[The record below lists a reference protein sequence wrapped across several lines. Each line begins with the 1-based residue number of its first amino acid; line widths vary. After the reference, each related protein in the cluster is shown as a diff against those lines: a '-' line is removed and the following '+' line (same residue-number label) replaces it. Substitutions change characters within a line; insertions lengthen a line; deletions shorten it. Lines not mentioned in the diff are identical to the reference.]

1 MQDRDEIRCTLK
13 LGTELDGTELLLKMK
28 EKSNR
33 NCMLLGSN
41 PALLDFCIDNL
52 LSTFW
57 NYNNKDDCELIL
69 IDCSSKSQIKPYRCN
84 QYYSY
89 NEWHSSLNTPRID
102 YNDVYGFFEK
112 LRILS
117 EDRFLF
123 LKDNDLRS
131 YKSYNG
137 LGQYNGK
144 LKFICVVVRNFNKLK
159 YSCNESGW
167 YNLAY
172 RVQSLCAYAM
182 ATGIHV
188 VLSGVDLEH
197 DILDILRMKVD
208 TTIFFK
214 SDKSVYS
221 QFYL

>member
-1 MQDRDEIRCTLK
+1 M
-13 LGTELDGTELLLKMK
+13 
-28 EKSNR
+28 
-33 NCMLLGSN
+33 
-41 PALLDFCIDNL
+41 
-52 LSTFW
+52 
-57 NYNNKDDCELIL
+57 
-69 IDCSSKSQIKPYRCN
+69 
-84 QYYSY
+84 
-89 NEWHSSLNTPRID
+89 
-102 YNDVYGFFEK
+102 
-112 LRILS
+112 
-117 EDRFLF
+117 
-123 LKDNDLRS
+123 RS

-197 DILDILRMKVD
+197 DILDILRMKID

-221 QFYL
+221 QFYLEDNAIEYLETHATEGLIYGPSVWENGFISFNV